1 MNGRHHMLIGCSNYG
16 MLRMFIDVYT
26 FQLQFCSERA
36 EPRVFIHLMSL
47 GRVAS
52 R

>member
-1 MNGRHHMLIGCSNYG
+1 MGLLAAVGNYG